1 MIKVSVMYSKGD
13 DVNFDMEYYKTAHMA
28 IVDRTMKPARWDI
41 DSGVDGPY
49 VAVGNLYFES
59 MEAFQAGVG
68 AAGEAMAD
76 IPNFTNAENAMQV
89 SEIVE
94 V

>member
-13 DVNFDMEYYKTAHMA
+13 EVNFDMDYYKSTHMS
-28 IVDRTMKPARWDI
+28 IVERTMKPTRWEI

-49 VAVGNLYFES
+49 VAVGNLYFDS
-59 MEAFQAGVG
+59 MEAMQAGTG

-76 IPNFTNAENAMQV
+76 IPNFTNAETAMQV
-89 SEIVE
+89 SEV
-94 V
+94 VDA